1 MSNAMADRTSVQQAK
16 TRLRRIEGQVRGIQ
30 GMLDRFA
37 EGDAEACEA
46 LLTQLLAVRAAL
58 EKVGLVIMDLHLQSC
73 VFADLPRDE
82 QRLQDLR
89 DALKLWT
96 RLSPGPQR
104 RSPRSQKA
112 PS

>member
-1 MSNAMADRTSVQQAK
+1 MPDQTSVQEAK

-46 LLTQLLAVRAAL
+46 LLTQLLAARAAL
-58 EKVGLVIMDLHLQSC
+58 ENVGLLILDLHLQSC

-89 DALKLWT
+89 EALKLWT
-96 RLSPGPQR
+96 RLSPPPQR
-104 RSPRSQKA
+104 EPSPSPKA
-112 PS
+112 PA